1 MKLKLLILTTLTT
14 AMVVISGCKK
24 RLDIV
29 PFQSLPPEKALA
41 TESDITGVLVGAY
54 NGIQSTAAYGGDIQM
69 MADIWANRLYLRFR
83 GTFAGLL
90 QIASVTTTSNPIQ
103 VDNGWASSLW
113 SQSYFT
119 INTCNLVLENL
130 SKITSSTTKRNRVE
144 GEALFIRGSL
154 FFELARIYGKTWD
167 DGDNN
172 TNLAVPIVLKST
184 PFEVSKL
191 TDANYPKRNTV
202 AEVYNQA
209 KADLQKAVT
218 LLPATNAPGYATRW
232 AAMAQLSR
240 IALMQADYATAR
252 DMANTVIASTTV
264 GANPQHSLSNP
275 FNNLWFNFINFGGVA
290 PTEYIFY
297 IRITQQDGTNGLN
310 TYYGQTVSSIPGT
323 AGRGDLDVQTA
334 WVNLHEVGDVRR
346 TYFQGGSSG
355 RRLTRKHLDRFGHV
369 PVIRLAEMYLTRAEA
384 NYRLG
389 TSVGAS
395 PLTDVNIIRNRAGL
409 PSLLALTSVNEIIKE
424 RNLELAFEGHY
435 LHDVKRLR
443 LSMPG
448 SSGANGPAWNSP
460 RLVMPIPQR
469 EMDVNKNLVQ
479 NPGY

>member
-1 MKLKLLILTTLTT
+1 MKRKIFIITAFTAAIIAINGCNKKLD
-14 AMVVISGCKK
+14 V
-24 RLDIV
+24 V

-41 TESDITGVLVGAY
+41 SESDITGVLIGAY
-54 NGIQSTAAYGGDIQM
+54 NGIQSTSAYGGDIQM
-69 MADIWANRLYLRFR
+69 MGDLWANRLYLRFR

-90 QIASVTTTSNPIQ
+90 QIASITTTSNPIQ
-103 VDNGWASSLW
+103 VDNGWAASLW
-113 SQSYFT
+113 AQSYFT

-130 SKITSSTTKRNRVE
+130 SKITSSAAKKDRVE

-154 FFELARIYGKTWD
+154 YFELARFFGKTWG

-172 TNLAVPIVLKST
+172 TNLAVPLVLKST

-191 TDANYPKRNTV
+191 TDANYPSRSTV
-202 AEVYNQA
+202 AAVYNQA
-209 KADLQKAVT
+209 KADLQRAAT
-218 LLPATNAPGYATRW
+218 LLPETNLYYATRY

-240 IALMQADYATAR
+240 IALMQGDYVTAR
-252 DMANTVIASTTV
+252 DMANQVIASNRYTLSTT
-264 GANPQHSLSNP
+264 
-275 FNNLWFNFINFGGVA
+275 FNNLWFTFINFGGVA
-290 PTEYIFY
+290 PNEYVFY

-334 WVNLHEVGDVRR
+334 WVNLHETGDVRR
-346 TYFQGGSSG
+346 SYFQSGSSG

-389 TSVGAS
+389 TTVGAD
-395 PLTDVNIIRNRAGL
+395 PLTDVNVIRNRSGL

-460 RLVMPIPQR
+460 RLIMPIPQR
-469 EMDVNKNLVQ
+469 ERDVNKNLTQ
-479 NPGY
+479 NEGY